1 MARILIPLLAK
12 PTVAGAALKATGVTA
27 WTRRNFARW
36 MFEDYPRAMIAT
48 LVAGTAACSPD
59 PGPTRT
65 PTGSAPR
72 SLARHLPRCGR
83 P

>member
-1 MARILIPLLAK
+1 MAK

-48 LVAGTAACSPD
+48 PRRWHRGMFTG
-59 PGPTRT
+59 PGAYQDADR
-65 PTGSAPR
+65 
-72 SLARHLPRCGR
+72 
-83 P
+83 